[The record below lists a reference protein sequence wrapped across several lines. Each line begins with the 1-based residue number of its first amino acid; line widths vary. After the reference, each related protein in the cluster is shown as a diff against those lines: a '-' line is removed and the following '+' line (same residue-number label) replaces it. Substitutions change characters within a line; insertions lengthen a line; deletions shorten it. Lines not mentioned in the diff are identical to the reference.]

1 MGTIRQSSM
10 KVFVTLCALVAAA
23 SSAPRYVILPI
34 EDVDLSV
41 FNGQYLPVVRVPGL
55 ARQARQVLEEDEF
68 TNTQG
73 LDFRPRQSQRREGDD
88 SQTSASEP
96 AMVLLMLL
104 LQDTLDPTMLTMEH
118 TLEDTEPS
126 DGTLTTLSSWDLEV
140 MDINLNQ
147 SKNSIYHCD
156 H

>member
-1 MGTIRQSSM
+1 MGLTIRQSSM

-96 AMVLLMLL
+96 GYGASDAAPAGHAGPDHVDYGAYTGGYGAFGWYTDHPVLLG
-104 LQDTLDPTMLTMEH
+104 PGGH
-118 TLEDTEPS
+118 
-126 DGTLTTLSSWDLEV
+126 G
-140 MDINLNQ
+140 
-147 SKNSIYHCD
+147 Y
-156 H
+156 